1 MKRKTIKLSE
11 SQYNEIHRLI
21 CESCSVTSTDS
32 ADEKTND
39 SDVRVTPSNFDNKI
53 VKFNNT
59 TTDDYRNVAGRS
71 GLQNRMYSSAYS
83 QLARR

>member
-21 CESCSVTSTDS
+21 CESCGVTSTDS

-39 SDVRVTPSNFDNKI
+39 SDVSVTPSNFDDDI
-53 VKFNNT
+53 ATFNNT
-59 TTDDYRNVAGRS
+59 TTDDFRNVAGRS
-71 GLQNRMYSSAYS
+71 GLLNRMYSASYS